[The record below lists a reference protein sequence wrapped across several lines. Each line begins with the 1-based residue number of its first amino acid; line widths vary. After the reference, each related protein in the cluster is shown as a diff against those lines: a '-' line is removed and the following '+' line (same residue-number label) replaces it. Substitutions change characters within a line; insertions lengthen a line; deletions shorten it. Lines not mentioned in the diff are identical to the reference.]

1 VKKKN
6 CIGGFFPLDIP
17 FKYNAN
23 NFFSYLD
30 INPTNSLFFHNARSA
45 LKYLIISKKLKTIWL
60 PAYIC
65 KEVAEVIRTTK
76 CVVKYYPIKD
86 CSPDIKFLKK
96 HMQQGE
102 SALAINYFGRLP
114 AKDFLEFVKDRRNI
128 TWIEDRAHC
137 LLPSEQIWGDYVIY
151 SPRKMFGVPD
161 GGIIQGKL
169 SEINFLELNSDRYIE
184 ASLSRFED
192 YYELNND
199 EWYSKYKAYEDL
211 MPVGNYKMSR
221 ISLSILSSLN
231 MKKIIE
237 KRILNYKHLYKE
249 LNGCSLL
256 EEANENFVPFGF
268 IIKTQERN
276 RLLKH
281 LHNNKIFAS
290 THWQELPVDKK
301 DFPSEYKLSQE
312 LITIPCDQRYNS
324 FDMKF
329 IVKTVKGII

>member
-1 VKKKN
+1 MKKKN
-6 CIGGFFPLDIP
+6 CIGGFFPLALP
-17 FKYNAN
+17 FKYNTN
-23 NFFSYLD
+23 NFFSYLN

-45 LKYLIISKKLKTIWL
+45 LRYLIISKKLKTIWL

-86 CSPDIKFLKK
+86 WSPDIGFLKK
-96 HMQQGE
+96 HIQQGE
-102 SALAINYFGRLP
+102 SALAINYFGRMP
-114 AKDFLEFVKDRRNI
+114 VKDFLAFVKESRHV

-137 LLPSEQIWGDYVIY
+137 LLPPEQIWGDYVIY
-151 SPRKMFGVPD
+151 SPRKMLGVPD

-169 SEINFLELNSDRYIE
+169 FEPDFLELNSNNYIE

-192 YYELNND
+192 CNELNNE

-221 ISLSILSSLN
+221 ISMSILSSLN

-237 KRILNYKHLYKE
+237 KRIANYELLYKE
-249 LNGCSLL
+249 LKDYSLL
-256 EEANENFVPFGF
+256 KCINKNFIPFGF
-268 IIKTQERN
+268 IIKTKERDK
-276 RLLKH
+276 LLKH
-281 LHNNKIFAS
+281 LHNRKIFAT

-329 IVKTVKGII
+329 IVKTVKGFI